1 MAIQHDKF
9 IAQSSRTAAKLL
21 DLIGELSQENVL
33 FNGAPN
39 YKAAMTQPVID
50 ANSNNAGLTVQ
61 TLADG
66 EFALAAILGTINGA
80 LPALTILRDL
90 YA

>member
-1 MAIQHDKF
+1 MALEHTKF
-9 IAQSSRTAAKLL
+9 VAASSRTAAKLL

-39 YKAAMTQPVID
+39 YKSAITQPILD
-50 ANSNNAGLTVQ
+50 ATPGGLTVQ
-61 TLADG
+61 QLADA
-66 EFALAAILGTINGA
+66 EFAKASILTTLNGA
-80 LPALTILRDL
+80 LPALAILKGL

>member
-21 DLIGELSQENVL
+21 DLIGELETENVL
-33 FNGAPN
+33 FNGAAN
-39 YKAAMTQPVID
+39 YDAEITQQILD
-50 ANSNNAGLTVQ
+50 ATPGGLTVAQ
-61 TLADG
+61 LADA
-66 EFALAAILGTINGA
+66 EAVFANLLQLLTGGA
-80 LPALTILRDL
+80 LPALAVLKGL